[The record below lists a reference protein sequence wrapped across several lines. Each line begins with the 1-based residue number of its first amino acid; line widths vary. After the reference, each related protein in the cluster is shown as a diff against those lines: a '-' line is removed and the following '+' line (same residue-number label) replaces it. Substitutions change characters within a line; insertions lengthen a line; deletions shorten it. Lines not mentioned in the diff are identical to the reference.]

1 MGLPLK
7 LWLSDFSNFKILYFH
22 AKLKKNKKKQK
33 ENKNKNKKLMSYF

>member
-22 AKLKKNKKKQK
+22 ANLKKKKIKKKRK
-33 ENKNKNKKLMSYF
+33 TKTKTKN